1 MGSISRQS
9 RCARF
14 MHEFEEDLLKKH
26 SMHGPCILDQSLG
39 VFEGT
44 EQVFLF
50 ISLKSGEIE
59 EDLMLPY
66 LFFDPEEPRQDSIER
81 IVEQL
86 GITPAMADRRFKKAD
101 L

>member
-9 RCARF
+9 RCDRF
-14 MHEFEEDLLKKH
+14 INEFEEDLLKKH
-26 SMHGPCILDQSLG
+26 SIQNPCILGQSLG
-39 VFEGT
+39 VFDAT

-50 ISLKSGEIE
+50 VSLQNGEIE
-59 EDLMLPY
+59 EELIQPY
-66 LFFDPEEPRQDSIER
+66 PFFDPEEPSQDSIAR

-86 GITPAMADRRFKKAD
+86 GITPAMAKKRFKRAG